1 MKRIERKDIRNV
13 EKYLG
18 VRLSQIWREGDER
31 EDRCDECYGARDA
44 FLYVK
49 EQMYF
54 YKDHGL
60 TDFDVVQLLE
70 EVRDKAPAAEKKG
83 EAYRTGWL
91 EGGKEAVRFINW
103 MVTCYG
109 EKISG

>member
-13 EKYLG
+13 EKYLS
-18 VRLSQIWREGDER
+18 VRLSQVWRKGDEC
-31 EDRCDECYGARDA
+31 EDRREECYGMRDA

-54 YKDHGL
+54 YKDNGL
-60 TDFDVVQLLE
+60 TDFDVVQILE
-70 EVRDKAPAAEKKG
+70 EVNDRAPAAEKKG
-83 EAYRTGWL
+83 EAYRAGWL

-103 MVTCYG
+103 AVTCYG
-109 EKISG
+109 EKIND